1 MRRAKDRAL
10 NPTAREFDGDK
21 LLEAVNAIHPGSIAG
36 AELGVAAIMLAMEL
50 KMLRARTDRVC
61 LAGLT
66 AEEARVLAISELNR
80 SFRVITD
87 ATLAQQDDGSGVK
100 SVDAL
105 AQAAPQ
111 LAGRENDFA
120 AADLIDAA
128 VDATQ
133 WWVLRAARLPAQPE
147 KVDLQTWQM
156 AGIAMATCSSERAI
170 TQIWQSL
177 LWDDHDLRVVDKGA
191 FLHTPRDLESGA
203 YPVAW
208 NLRQQLL
215 VIQWLMQAELHWRQF
230 PEARAAHS
238 YVSVK
243 SAARDEEG
251 LWSFE
256 AGLIDAKASATAV
269 RPFLAMEVLA
279 TTYLTAFADEIIV
292 PGSNVSLRELELVCG
307 VLSDAADAMSA
318 SQSTQAATWS
328 DARSWAMIVR
338 RSEIR
343 RLLKETRNLEQDAA
357 DAIIAFLTHSNSS
370 QFGLWGAAFMAIE
383 DEALA
388 LCAPV
393 LLSSN
398 PLRRAEIWMK
408 MAGLT
413 DDKTANARGK
423 PFERFVRSELT
434 ASIAGNA
441 LLTDAEVA
449 GKTIP
454 FKAGEEIDLL
464 IRIGQTWFVGEVK
477 CLGFPSDPVE
487 RYNQR
492 AALERA
498 AAQAARKAQW
508 AIENWA
514 TIASVLKWKSSRPA
528 RVHPFVLQNHSFG
541 AGLPIADVPVI
552 DLKGM
557 ELMLGAGTFRSGG
570 VMDFAQASAQY
581 EETVLY
587 TSQSEAEA
595 RMPSLL
601 RDPPM
606 IRRYVDHVEWREF
619 PTRVTASAIL
629 QRIGS
634 VNLPGPEVGRVLRC

>member
-21 LLEAVNAIHPGSIAG
+21 LLEAVNAIHPGSVAD

-66 AEEARVLAISELNR
+66 AEEARILAISELNR
-80 SFRVITD
+80 SFKVITD
-87 ATLAQQDDGSGVK
+87 ATLAQQNAASGVK
-100 SVDAL
+100 SVDAM

-128 VDATQ
+128 VDATH
-133 WWVLRAARLPAQPE
+133 WWLLRAARLPAQPE
-147 KVDLQTWQM
+147 KIDLQTWQM

-170 TQIWQSL
+170 THIWQSL
-177 LWDDHDLRVVDKGA
+177 LWDDHELRVIDNGA

-215 VIQWLMQAELHWRQF
+215 VMQWLMQAELHWRQF

-238 YVSVK
+238 YLSVK
-243 SAARDEEG
+243 SAARDDEG
-251 LWSFE
+251 VWSFE
-256 AGLIDAKASATAV
+256 VGLVDAKASATAV

-292 PGSNVSLRELELVCG
+292 SGSNVSLRELELVCG

-318 SQSTQAATWS
+318 AQSTQAATWA
-328 DARSWAMIVR
+328 DARSWAMIVQ

-343 RLLKETRNLEQDAA
+343 RLLREARSLDHDTAESVID
-357 DAIIAFLTHSNSS
+357 FLTYSNSGR
-370 QFGLWGAAFMAIE
+370 FGLWGAAFTAID
-383 DEALA
+383 DEVLT

-423 PFERFVRSELT
+423 PFERFVRSEL
-434 ASIAGNA
+434 AAGIAGNP

-449 GKTIP
+449 GKAIP

-487 RYNQR
+487 RHNQR
-492 AALERA
+492 VALERA
-498 AAQAARKAQW
+498 AGQAARKAQW

-514 TIASVLKWKSSRPA
+514 TIASTLNWKASKPA
-528 RVHPFVLQNHSFG
+528 RVHPCVLQNHSFG
-541 AGLPIADVPVI
+541 AGLSIADVPVI

-557 ELMLGAGTFRSGG
+557 ELMLGAGKFRSGG

-595 RMPSLL
+595 RMLSLL

-619 PTRVTASAIL
+619 PTSVTASTIL

-634 VNLPGPEVGRVLRC
+634 VNLPGPKVR